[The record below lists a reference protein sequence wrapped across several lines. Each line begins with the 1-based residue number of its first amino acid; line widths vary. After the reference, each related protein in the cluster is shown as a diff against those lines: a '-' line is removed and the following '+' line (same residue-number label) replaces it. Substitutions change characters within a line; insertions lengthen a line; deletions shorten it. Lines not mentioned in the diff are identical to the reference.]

1 MNLGLLIAG
10 MAVGQGAIFG
20 VQTWLLAD
28 GRFELLSW
36 FGTHYSFAI
45 FGIILTDG
53 GTSTILARDMAR
65 LSGSQDSSDEFW
77 RSFGEIVV
85 FRLSVV
91 VLLGLAAVVYIV
103 TVATDGFSRSY
114 LLCILPGLLFW
125 AGNATGL
132 LDGLKLSGIGGMT
145 GSLAYVASAG
155 ALVLA
160 PNASPEMAG
169 LILGGAFSGGYFLT
183 VLAQWTI
190 LSRLGW
196 APRIRKATA
205 AGLIP
210 AFKNGAAMLFQLV
223 PGQIGWRVQ
232 LTLSAVYLGPE
243 TTAVLTYVKQIVNAV
258 TMIVMTVVRVDF
270 PGLVQKVSQTE
281 EPSFRTIAEAQ
292 KTTLCCAVAFT
303 VGAILVSSLSYIVP
317 QSRFAAAAHALL
329 MFSPTIL
336 TTAFS
341 AMMAQGMIALGAYT
355 AVARI
360 TAIGAAAGI
369 AASCLLIGPLGL
381 YAILVGELVSH
392 GLGFVLMHIDISRFS
407 RLAGSRFERAAM

>member
-1 MNLGLLIAG
+1 MGI
-10 MAVGQGAIFG
+10 GQGAIFA
-20 VQTWLLAD
+20 VQTWLLAN
-28 GRFELLSW
+28 GQFELLSR

-53 GTSTILARDMAR
+53 GTSTILARDVAG
-65 LSGSQDSSDEFW
+65 LADSRESPDEFW
-77 RSFGEIVV
+77 RSFFEIVV

-91 VLLGLAAVVYIV
+91 TLLGLAAAIYIA
-103 TVATDGFSRSY
+103 TVASDGFSRSY
-114 LLCILPGLLFW
+114 LLGILPGLLLW

-132 LDGLKLSGIGGMT
+132 LDGLRLSGIGGLT
-145 GSLAYVASAG
+145 GSLAYVASAS
-155 ALVLA
+155 ALALA
-160 PNASPEMAG
+160 PSASPEMAG
-169 LILGGAFSGGYFLT
+169 LILGSAFSGGYFLAILT
-183 VLAQWTI
+183 QWTI
-190 LSRLGW
+190 LSCFGW
-196 APRIRKATA
+196 TPRIRKVTA
-205 AGLIP
+205 AGLML

-258 TMIVMTVVRVDF
+258 TMIVLTVVRVDF
-270 PGLVQKVSQTE
+270 PGLVQKISRTT
-281 EPSFRTIAEAQ
+281 EPSFRTIAQAQ
-292 KTTLCCAVAFT
+292 KTTLLCAVAFT

-336 TTAFS
+336 STAFS
-341 AMMAQGMIALGAYT
+341 AVMAQGMIALGAYM

-381 YAILVGELVSH
+381 YAILAGELVSH
-392 GLGFVLMHIDISRFS
+392 VLGFVLMHIDISRFS
-407 RLAGSRFERAAM
+407 RSAGSRFERAAT